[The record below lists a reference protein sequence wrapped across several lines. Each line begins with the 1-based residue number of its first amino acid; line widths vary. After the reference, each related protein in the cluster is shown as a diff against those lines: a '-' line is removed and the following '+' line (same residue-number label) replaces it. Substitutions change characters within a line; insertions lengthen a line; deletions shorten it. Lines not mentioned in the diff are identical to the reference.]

1 MDALEQRMY
10 SEGTVASV
18 FARTVTHAKLAGNP
32 FGAEATDAMAS
43 IFKGNDN
50 PDTSAV
56 AAALA
61 PSAASTRAY
70 LVVMNDDVG
79 FSVLHHLQRMDREIR
94 PGDPIIDHIVA
105 FEGDI
110 RPQGPTPNV
119 VVFTEAEDT
128 LFKRFHLPT
137 ARLAET
143 HARYRSRADGN
154 DQLPTFV
161 VDPSIT
167 TRVTGAVTRLI
178 PIPLEWAPMFLDGP
192 TFGMAFRRMFDLLDS
207 LDEVDRN
214 ELLPILEMMGMAC
227 CAADESDMAPSTLSS
242 QWTRLTY
249 HTRTKEW
256 AAEAWARHSDPG
268 KQSLSD
274 TEAPAQVPSDQLQG
288 LFGQRRKRPAR
299 AASTQDSSTP
309 PIFLAKAS
317 MDVGDLGSI
326 MAKILESQAEA
337 SLRLHQNL
345 LENFRVT
352 SAAIGATGTP
362 RDARLSAAKLRI
374 LQACAGG
381 MEDEPFV
388 PSKLYLEIDREGG
401 TTDTFSRVLR
411 RLVVTVPGSQ
421 HKCNVHITPKIVLA
435 AKTLN
440 FSANDDMTFDGCQ
453 NGITPFAT
461 PWRTADANNSDLADD
476 RYFNEA
482 TLKSPVDI
490 KRHATGA
497 KFEPPHSLQGLIRVL
512 TNYVRLLEVMFGDS
526 CTHMQWVLR
535 LRNALDSHE
544 RLLETRI
551 TPVLMINLLWKVH
564 QDSRQFF
571 VGCERWE
578 DGEPFPCSTLRAT
591 VQALVDDVHISTTL
605 TCPVTEFLGTTTP
618 SLKSDRRDPGATTR
632 TTAGYGKQA
641 TKNPSIPP
649 ICAPAVR
656 ELNNLYPSLDISQF
670 LRRSGV
676 PYSRFVIG
684 SKGDCTNFALL
695 GRCSETCPYKH
706 VARSLPDERARSV
719 KEALELGLRKMATKT
734 RA

>member
-1 MDALEQRMY
+1 M
-10 SEGTVASV
+10 
-18 FARTVTHAKLAGNP
+18 
-32 FGAEATDAMAS
+32 
-43 IFKGNDN
+43 
-50 PDTSAV
+50 
-56 AAALA
+56 
-61 PSAASTRAY
+61 
-70 LVVMNDDVG
+70 
-79 FSVLHHLQRMDREIR
+79 
-94 PGDPIIDHIVA
+94 VA
-105 FEGDI
+105 FIQKAHGCIFLYDAI
-110 RPQGPTPNV
+110 
-119 VVFTEAEDT
+119 EAQE
-128 LFKRFHLPT
+128 
-137 ARLAET
+137 AQLAI
-143 HARYRSRADGN
+143 SDS

-207 LDEVDRN
+207 LDEEDRN

-242 QWTRLTY
+242 QWTRLTH

-256 AAEAWARHSDPG
+256 ATEAWARHSDPVE
-268 KQSLSD
+268 QSLSD
-274 TEAPAQVPSDQLQG
+274 TEAPAQFPSDQLQG
-288 LFGQRRKRPAR
+288 LFGQRRKRPAW
-299 AASTQDSSTP
+299 AASNQDRRTP
-309 PIFLAKAS
+309 PISSAKAS
-317 MDVGDLGSI
+317 MEVGDLGSI
-326 MAKILESQAEA
+326 ITKILESQAEA

-352 SAAIGATGTP
+352 SAAIGATGTT
-362 RDARLSAAKLRI
+362 RDTRLSAAKLRI

-381 MEDEPFV
+381 MEDGPFV
-388 PSKLYLEIDREGG
+388 PSKLYLEVDREGG

-461 PWRTADANNSDLADD
+461 PWRTADENNSDLAND
-476 RYFNEA
+476 RYFNDA
-482 TLKSPVDI
+482 TLKSPADI

-497 KFEPPHSLQGLIRVL
+497 KFEPPQSLQGLICVL

-535 LRNALDSHE
+535 LRNALDYHE

-564 QDSRQFF
+564 QDSCQFF
-571 VGCERWE
+571 VDCERWE
-578 DGEPFPCSTLRAT
+578 DGEPSPRSTLRAT

-605 TCPVTEFLGTTTP
+605 TFPVTEFLGTTTP
-618 SLKSDRRDPGATTR
+618 SLKSDQGDPDATTR
-632 TTAGYGKQA
+632 TAAGYGKQA

-656 ELNNLYPSLDISQF
+656 ELNNLYPSLIGQF
-670 LRRSGV
+670 SRRSGV

-706 VARSLPDERARSV
+706 VARPLSDDKARSV

-734 RA
+734 PA